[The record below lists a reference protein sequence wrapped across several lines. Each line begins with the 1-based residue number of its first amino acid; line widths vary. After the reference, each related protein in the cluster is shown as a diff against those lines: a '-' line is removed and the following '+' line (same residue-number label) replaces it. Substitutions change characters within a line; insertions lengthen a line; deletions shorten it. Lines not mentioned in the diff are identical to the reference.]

1 MALLL
6 LGSATGV
13 AVGLVLSLQ
22 DHVHLG
28 NALMLA
34 SACSLTK
41 GLVVVGLLQ
50 HVWI

>member
-1 MALLL
+1 MLL

-22 DHVHLG
+22 DHVQHG
-28 NALMLA
+28 NASMLQ
-34 SACSLTK
+34 SAHSLTK
-41 GLVVVGLLQ
+41 GLMVVGMVK

>member
-22 DHVHLG
+22 DHVQHG
-28 NALMLA
+28 NAFMLA
-34 SACSLTK
+34 SARTE
-41 GLVVVGLLQ
+41 GLMVVGLLK